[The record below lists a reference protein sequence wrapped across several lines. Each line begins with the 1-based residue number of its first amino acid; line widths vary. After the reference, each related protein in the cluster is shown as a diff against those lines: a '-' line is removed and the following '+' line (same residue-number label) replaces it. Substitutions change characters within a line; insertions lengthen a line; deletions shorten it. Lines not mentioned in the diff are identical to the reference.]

1 MIRQQWKQQLG
12 DVGGG
17 SWMCLHPNDAK
28 MFRQRQNHPI
38 TKMVIY
44 RDERSSFVNRPLQ
57 NLGIIS
63 PCLANILRPNNI
75 MPCVAQL

>member
-1 MIRQQWKQQLG
+1 
-12 DVGGG
+12 
-17 SWMCLHPNDAK
+17 
-28 MFRQRQNHPI
+28 
-38 TKMVIY
+38 MVIY

>member
-1 MIRQQWKQQLG
+1 
-12 DVGGG
+12 
-17 SWMCLHPNDAK
+17 
-28 MFRQRQNHPI
+28 
-38 TKMVIY
+38 
-44 RDERSSFVNRPLQ
+44 LQ